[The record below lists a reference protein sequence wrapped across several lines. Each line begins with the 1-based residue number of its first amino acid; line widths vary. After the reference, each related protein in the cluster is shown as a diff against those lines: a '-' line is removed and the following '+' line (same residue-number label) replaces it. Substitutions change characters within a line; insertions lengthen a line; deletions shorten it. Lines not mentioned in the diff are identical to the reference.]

1 MPKKLSIA
9 YTTCFLDV
17 SGVTKINFD
26 ILHRL
31 TEKGNHVH
39 VIATEGRGTWDY
51 IFEINI
57 NKPLHLHTINKKDR
71 LERFIDYI
79 KENKADVIFNT
90 HSLWVYEN
98 LPCIKQSLPDIKVV
112 DSLHVL
118 EPYCFRGGYPD
129 ISANKYVHP
138 FIDRSILIS
147 ENLKEYLLT
156 NYRVDANKLT
166 VIRNGID
173 TSRYMKSQSDNNS
186 FREEIG
192 FDEGCKLIGFI
203 GRLSEQKRPVMF
215 LEIAR
220 QLSQQY
226 DSCLFYMIGSGH
238 LDNRVRKFIKKHD
251 LSDRVF
257 NFSHRHDIDK
267 VLASTDL
274 LLVPSFYEGAPLT
287 ILEAVSAGVR
297 VIASDVG
304 AIKEY
309 MDGYCTLVPL
319 TSEEEEISAF
329 VTNSVQLLEH
339 EHNPDLAA
347 RFVKQNYDIG
357 KTSEEY
363 GEEFLNL
370 IKGE

>member
-31 TEKGNHVH
+31 KEKGHDVH
-39 VIATEGRGTWDY
+39 IITTEGRGTWDY

-57 NKPLHLHTINKKDR
+57 NKPLHLHTVDKNGR
-71 LERFIDYI
+71 LARFIDYL
-79 KENKADVIFNT
+79 KKHKADIIFNT

-98 LPCIKQSLPDIKVV
+98 LHSIKRSLPDIKAV

-138 FIDRSILIS
+138 IIDRSILIS
-147 ENLKEYLLT
+147 ENLKEYVLT
-156 NYRVDANKLT
+156 NYRVDADKLT

-173 TSRYMKSQSDNNS
+173 TKRFTKNRRNTNS
-186 FREEIG
+186 FRKEIG
-192 FDEGCKLIGFI
+192 LNNDRRLIGFI

-220 QLSQQY
+220 RISLRY
-226 DSCLFYMIGSGH
+226 DPCLFHMIGSGPM
-238 LDNRVRKFIKKHD
+238 DTKVKKFIKSRG
-251 LSDRVF
+251 LSSRIL
-257 NFSHRHDIDK
+257 NFSHRHDIDS

-274 LLVPSFYEGAPLT
+274 LLVPSLYEGAPLT
-287 ILEAVSAGVR
+287 VLEAVSAGVR

-319 TSEEEEISAF
+319 TSEKEEIPSF
-329 VTNSVQLLEH
+329 VANSLEMLEH
-339 EHNPDLAA
+339 EHNPDAA
-347 RFVKQNYDIG
+347 VKFVRQNYDIG
-357 KTSEEY
+357 STSDEY
-363 GEEFLNL
+363 EAVFYNTVYN
-370 IKGE
+370 

>member
-31 TEKGNHVH
+31 KEKGNEVH
-39 VIATEGRGTWDY
+39 IIATEASGTWDY

-57 NKPLHLHTINKKDR
+57 NKPFYLHTINKKDR
-71 LERFIDYI
+71 MERFIDYL
-79 KENKADVIFNT
+79 KENKVDIIFNT

-98 LPCIKQSLPDIKVV
+98 LPCIKQSLPDLKVV

-147 ENLKEYLLT
+147 ENLREYLPA
-156 NYRVDANKLT
+156 NYRVDADKLS

-173 TSRYMKSQSDNNS
+173 TKRYMKSRSNNNG

-192 FDEGCKLIGFI
+192 LDKGRKLIGFI

-220 QLSQQY
+220 QISLQY
-226 DSCLFYMIGSGH
+226 DSCAFYMIGSGH
-238 LDNRVRKFIKKHD
+238 LGNRVKKFIKKHD
-251 LSDRVF
+251 LSRKVF
-257 NFSHRHDIDK
+257 NFTHRHDIEN

-274 LLVPSFYEGAPLT
+274 LLVPSLYEGAPLT

-309 MDGYCTLVPL
+309 VENYCTLIPV
-319 TSEEEEISAF
+319 TSEKEEINAF
-329 VTNSVQLLEH
+329 VKNSIKLLEH
-339 EHNPDLAA
+339 EHNTDPAV
-347 RFVKQNYDIG
+347 RFVKQNYDIS

-363 GEEFLNL
+363 EAVFYNTVDN
-370 IKGE
+370 